1 MTLPRLAIDLGKIE
15 HNARTLV
22 ARLARS
28 GITVTSVTKAILGD
42 PEIAAGLLGSGVS
55 GLGDSRIEN
64 IEKMRR
70 AGIKSE
76 IALIRTPMLSQI
88 DRVVRHADMSFNTE
102 LDVIAAL
109 SSAAKKANKMH
120 GVVLMVELGDLRE
133 GVMPDDIVK
142 TVGAMLC
149 LPNIVFKGIGAN
161 LACLSGISPGEANM
175 TTLSELADSIDA
187 KFGPITDIVSG
198 GNSANIEWALSGAD
212 TGRINNLR
220 LGEAILFGRE
230 ALHRQPIDGLHQD
243 AMELVAEVIEA
254 KIKPSLPWGVIAQNA
269 FGEINQSSD
278 RGPTSRVI
286 VAVGRQDIDPTG
298 LRPPP
303 GFEILGASSDH
314 LVLDA
319 GSNHVCVGDEITFQ
333 INYSAFLR
341 AMTSPFVGQ
350 VLATQANHGYSRQQT
365 SAAFVP

>member
-1 MTLPRLAIDLGKIE
+1 VTLPRLAIDLGKIE
-15 HNARTLV
+15 HNAHTLV
-22 ARLARS
+22 TRLARS
-28 GITVTSVTKAILGD
+28 GISVMGVTKAVLGD
-42 PEIAAGLLGSGVS
+42 PEIASAFFRTGVS

-64 IEKMRR
+64 IETMRR
-70 AGIKSE
+70 AGIRSE
-76 IALIRTPMLSQI
+76 ITLIRTPMLSQI

-109 SSAAKKANKMH
+109 SSAAQKSNKTH

-133 GVMPDDIVK
+133 GIMPGDMLK
-142 TVGAMLC
+142 TVEATLAF
-149 LPNIVFKGIGAN
+149 PNIVFKGIGAN

-175 TTLSELADSIDA
+175 AALSELANSIDA

-243 AMELVAEVIEA
+243 AITLVAEVIET
-254 KIKPSLPWGVIAQNA
+254 KIKPSLPWGNVAQNA
-269 FGEINQSSD
+269 FGEINHSSD
-278 RGPTSRVI
+278 RGPTSRAI
-286 VAVGRQDIDPTG
+286 VAIGRQDIDPTG
-298 LRPPP
+298 ISPPP

-314 LVLDA
+314 LVLDVSS
-319 GSNHVCVGDEITFQ
+319 GHVCVGDEIPFQ

-341 AMTSPFVGQ
+341 AMTSPFVDQVIGPSSNPR
-350 VLATQANHGYSRQQT
+350 VLAATT
-365 SAAFVP
+365 L